1 MYVCALCASRHGGS
15 APAKRVSSRCCAV
28 TWGVARS
35 SICHG
40 VSPSVRVLLRRTR
53 HTSGSDTRDGVCAVQ
68 CARIACGGTEVLEV
82 LPCAADDVRCVQNAY
97 VQGAVTSPL
106 GTPCLPIPRRP
117 RAASSGRFVPI
128 FPTRSHSQKSEF
140 PPDASRDVLV
150 GTRKLRSKT
159 WRPPTPCVEH
169 ASHTSSI
176 ATMVR
181 HAPSLSLWPSWR
193 HGLPRMSSSPAVAA
207 SAPEHIAVCTC
218 LAKAGNMRADT
229 SAPSH

>member
-97 VQGAVTSPL
+97 VQGAVTSP
-106 GTPCLPIPRRP
+106 PRHP
-117 RAASSGRFVPI
+117 LSPHPSAAPGSFQRSVCADFPNSISLTEVRISTGRLSRRSGGD
-128 FPTRSHSQKSEF
+128 K
-140 PPDASRDVLV
+140 
-150 GTRKLRSKT
+150 KT
-159 WRPPTPCVEH
+159 
-169 ASHTSSI
+169 
-176 ATMVR
+176 
-181 HAPSLSLWPSWR
+181 
-193 HGLPRMSSSPAVAA
+193 
-207 SAPEHIAVCTC
+207 
-218 LAKAGNMRADT
+218 
-229 SAPSH
+229 